1 MTVGQKNFTQKKP
14 DQLVYLELGPGN
26 GGMLLTVS
34 EDGFRFRAVSPI
46 RAEGTIPFA
55 FSLDGR
61 NRLEGAG
68 VIEELEQD
76 GKSGGMRF
84 TEVSEEFRKAL
95 NAWLSSDS
103 SSHSA
108 GREASPAAEPPLD
121 TMEKI
126 RQELRSGYPQR
137 PAKQPSTTAAPEKK
151 SKPKI
156 SQHEIPQQNT
166 SAENR
171 PAARPKPSHSQR
183 PESWPRNRFFPN
195 LPASETEHEEAAS
208 TSSAFLKPPRE
219 ETAARPQSAVPASA
233 RFVPVTPE
241 APVTPQAPVTPEA
254 SAAPATHAAQ
264 PYAQARPYDAQT
276 RPYIPPLEESFEQA
290 WERAKLTAPP
300 ESPRLSR
307 AASGSIIAI
316 ALAVILGTI
325 GYNFRQDIGSI
336 FIQMGQSI
344 SGENRAAAPPP
355 VAETKPNPTQ
365 PDSQPGTL
373 PAGSQPNGQPSSQPA
388 GTPAGSNPAEKP
400 AEAGPETQSAPA
412 DSARTAKPNSPEQTN
427 SSQQNSSSQQSANDG
442 DTTSPTG
449 IAGGKGRAPSTS
461 RAAPMPDKS
470 AAQPPADATTRAATA
485 PADSGTGQEEFNAA
499 RDILRSGY
507 RQRQLSVA
515 VELLWSGVRKG
526 YVPAEVTLADLYR
539 RGDGVEKNCDQAR
552 VLLVAASKKGSF
564 DARQMLEQMAERGCD

>member
-1 MTVGQKNFTQKKP
+1 MAVGQKNFTQKKP

-26 GGMLLTVS
+26 GGMLLTLS

-46 RAEGTIPFA
+46 RVEGTIPFA

-68 VIEELEQD
+68 VIEDLEED

-84 TEVSEEFRKAL
+84 TEVSEEFRGAL
-95 NAWLSSDS
+95 RAWLSSES
-103 SSHSA
+103 SGNSA
-108 GREASPAAEPPLD
+108 GREVSPAAAPPLD

-126 RQELRSGYPQR
+126 RQELRSGYPQHT
-137 PAKQPSTTAAPEKK
+137 AKQPSATVASEEKI
-151 SKPKI
+151 KPKF
-156 SQHEIPQQNT
+156 SQHEVPRQNT
-166 SAENR
+166 SAENH
-171 PAARPKPSHSQR
+171 PAARPKVSHSQQ

-195 LPASETEHEEAAS
+195 RAASETEQEKSAPA
-208 TSSAFLKPPRE
+208 SSAFLKPSYE
-219 ETAARPQSAVPASA
+219 ATVERPQSAVSASA
-233 RFVPVTPE
+233 RFVPVTP
-241 APVTPQAPVTPEA
+241 AASVNPEA
-254 SAAPATHAAQ
+254 APSPATHAAQ
-264 PYAQARPYDAQT
+264 PYAQARPYV
-276 RPYIPPLEESFEQA
+276 PPLEESFEQA
-290 WERAKLTAPP
+290 WERAKLSAPP

-316 ALAVILGTI
+316 ALAVILGAI

-344 SGENRAAAPPP
+344 SGDNRAAAPPP
-355 VAETKPNPTQ
+355 AAETKSSPTQ
-365 PDSQPGTL
+365 PDGHLGTL
-373 PAGSQPNGQPSSQPA
+373 PIGNQPDGQPSSQPA
-388 GTPAGSNPAEKP
+388 ARNAAEKP
-400 AEAGPETQSAPA
+400 NEGGPETQSAPA
-412 DSARTAKPNSPEQTN
+412 ESARTAKPNSQQQTN
-427 SSQQNSSSQQSANDG
+427 PSQPDSSSQQSTNDG
-442 DTTSPTG
+442 ATTAPAG
-449 IAGGKGRAPSTS
+449 IAAGKERVPSPS
-461 RAAPMPDKS
+461 RAVPMPDRS
-470 AAQPPADATTRAATA
+470 AAQPPADATTRPATA

-499 RDILRSGY
+499 RDILRSGS